1 MPQHAR
7 RGGGLGV
14 GRPDLHAA
22 RIARR
27 VEGRGLSHG
36 GDGRSDGGHDQ
47 VRRTA
52 AYDHLQLFL
61 RPAAPGFTTRV
72 LASFLMAVPRPRQT
86 ARRATQNGQAIV
98 LSALMLTVL
107 IGMAAIAID
116 GARAY
121 SVRRDLQSAIDAA
134 ALAGGGRVPQGGGDV
149 SAEQAPTNVVA
160 SNLRLYNA

>member
-36 GDGRSDGGHDQ
+36 GDGRSDGGDDQ
-47 VRRTA
+47 VQRTA

-98 LSALMLTVL
+98 LIALMLTVL

-116 GARAY
+116 RPPAY
-121 SVRRDLQSAIDAA
+121 SVRRDLQSAIHAA
-134 ALAGGGRVPQGGGDV
+134 APGPGDRPHPPTH
-149 SAEQAPTNVVA
+149 SATAHPSPTA
-160 SNLRLYNA
+160 SF